1 MVVQINTMYKEL
13 ERTRIMNLF
22 ENNRREKFSFT
33 DDMVF
38 HYVFG
43 QDTEK
48 SKKALIALLNTVIE
62 EDTPIKEIKILNP
75 IDYRKREEYKKNG
88 VASICVN
95 RLKELLR
102 QKVHRIVEDKPA
114 MNRLPI

>member
-1 MVVQINTMYKEL
+1 
-13 ERTRIMNLF
+13 MNLF

-38 HYVFG
+38 HMIYG
-43 QDTEK
+43 QDNDR
-48 SKKALIALLNTVIE
+48 SKQALIALLNIVTGDDVP
-62 EDTPIKEIKILNP
+62 DMMYKPIKDINILNP
-75 IDYRKREEYKKNG
+75 INYRKRENYKQNG

-102 QKVHRIVEDKPA
+102 QTVHRIVEDKPA